1 MVVENA
7 TVQPCI
13 DHICECFLATVES
26 LSLSVS
32 SGSEDTY
39 QFLSAQAEILLNL
52 TRSANKSLDSSICV
66 RVLKTVGSGL
76 RVLTDYT
83 SSDTQVSLAIRLLL
97 VLLLSTME
105 FSSHSG
111 ATNKEPVEDT
121 AIISNVSLG
130 LLPILCKCI
139 AIAEISTLALTTI
152 DLILRSFLTPSS
164 WFPIIQNHLQL
175 QYVIQRLQDK
185 NDSELVP
192 VVMKFFLTLARVRE
206 GAEMLVNCGFV
217 SSLRFLFEEYLNGD
231 SSSISSDKTIER
243 PQQIWGLSLAVVT
256 AMIQSLGDSTS
267 CRDILHNLLP
277 YLFSE
282 KGYIVSY
289 YLSAPGFPSDDHDKK
304 RPRAQKTKT
313 SLTALKETEHTVL
326 LMCVLARHWSS
337 WVEAMKEMDSQ
348 LREQSIHLL
357 AFISKGTQRLGDSFS
372 SIPPL
377 LCPPVLKEEIDYS
390 KEPSFID
397 SRCGWFALSPL
408 GCVSKLKSSD
418 LSTTSTSTAIVLN
431 THTTRNGDSVSPTC
445 FSDVVSIQMYRIAF
459 ILLKFLCLQAE
470 GAIRRAEEVGY
481 VDLSHFPELPMPDIL
496 HGLQV

>member
-1 MVVENA
+1 
-7 TVQPCI
+7 
-13 DHICECFLATVES
+13 
-26 LSLSVS
+26 
-32 SGSEDTY
+32 
-39 QFLSAQAEILLNL
+39 
-52 TRSANKSLDSSICV
+52 
-66 RVLKTVGSGL
+66 
-76 RVLTDYT
+76 
-83 SSDTQVSLAIRLLL
+83 
-97 VLLLSTME
+97 
-105 FSSHSG
+105 
-111 ATNKEPVEDT
+111 
-121 AIISNVSLG
+121 
-130 LLPILCKCI
+130 
-139 AIAEISTLALTTI
+139 
-152 DLILRSFLTPSS
+152 
-164 WFPIIQNHLQL
+164 
-175 QYVIQRLQDK
+175 
-185 NDSELVP
+185 
-192 VVMKFFLTLARVRE
+192 
-206 GAEMLVNCGFV
+206 MLVNCGFV

-326 LMCVLARHWSS
+326 LMCVLARHWSL

-496 HGLQV
+496 HGLQDQAIAIVSEVCEVNRLKRVPKGVQSLCCLLLQISEMALYLELCVLQICGMRPVLGRVEDFSKEVKKMMKATEGHAFLKSSVTSLKHIISLVYPGLL